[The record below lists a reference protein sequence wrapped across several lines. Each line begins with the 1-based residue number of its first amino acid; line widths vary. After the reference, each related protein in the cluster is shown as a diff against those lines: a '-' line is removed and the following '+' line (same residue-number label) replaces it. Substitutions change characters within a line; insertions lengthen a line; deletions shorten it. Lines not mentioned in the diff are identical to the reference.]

1 MAALTTKTG
10 TPVAAGASVSMNNAD
25 INSLLGGIVDRKK
38 WYWYDTLKLQPEL
51 SLNDLGYFS
60 IDAETAIDGE
70 LRRRDIEQIQRK
82 GK

>member
-1 MAALTTKTG
+1 MRLFTTGKLVERLRRPIG
-10 TPVAAGASVSMNNAD
+10 QIESA
-25 INSLLGGIVDRKK
+25 I
-38 WYWYDTLKLQPEL
+38 DTLKLQPEL